1 MIKYVRSVHVCAILE
16 LMCVINKYEKST
28 ELPLK
33 SSLLK
38 YTSVGENVKYSK
50 ET

>member
-1 MIKYVRSVHVCAILE
+1 MVKYIRSVHVCAILV
-16 LMCVINKYEKST
+16 LLCVINKYEKST

-38 YTSVGENVKYSK
+38 YKSVGKNVKCSK